1 MSLGSTINFR
11 FELSGLC
18 LKSREH
24 LGTTPPLVRFY
35 AESLRKAKQRRRSE
49 LGAYHCAAAEKI
61 VSTRQQKS
69 PGKRKQT
76 KSIAKNIYALFAL
89 E

>member
-49 LGAYHCAAAEKI
+49 LGAYHCAGWEDCFNQATEE
-61 VSTRQQKS
+61 
-69 PGKRKQT
+69 PWQT
-76 KSIAKNIYALFAL
+76 KTNEIHLCPVCFRVN
-89 E
+89 